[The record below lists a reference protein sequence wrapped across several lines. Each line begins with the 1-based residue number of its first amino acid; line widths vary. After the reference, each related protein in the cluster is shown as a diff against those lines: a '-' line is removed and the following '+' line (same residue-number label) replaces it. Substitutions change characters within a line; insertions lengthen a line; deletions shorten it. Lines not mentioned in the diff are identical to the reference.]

1 MTSCK
6 EGLSTQVITASI
18 RDARIR
24 RSLDKLL
31 PCDCYKHEIE
41 EVGCAR
47 IPFCKCEQSKTFPLC
62 DGSHEAF
69 NRQTGSTI
77 SPLIVEVSEKS
88 NVSIRKARRR
98 STLSTSRTDLNAAGT
113 TDLLTQSGPQTTET
127 TQTIT
132 ETDEALTKTT
142 QVELPKE
149 TPVQP
154 PSSPKKLEVLP
165 QKVDKRKIKA
175 VFSKEQVAKHCT
187 EGDCWMIIK
196 GHVYDITTY
205 FPYHPGGKR
214 ALLKF
219 GGRDGTENVEFHS
232 SRMMYL
238 LDNYFYIGRLD
249 STPEGSS
256 CVIS

>member
-1 MTSCK
+1 MSK
-6 EGLSTQVITASI
+6 EVITNQVIQASI
-18 RDARIR
+18 RDSRIR

-47 IPFCKCEQSKTFPLC
+47 MAFCKCEQSKTYPLC
-62 DGSHEAF
+62 DGSHESF

-77 SPLIVEVSEKS
+77 APLIVEVSDKP
-88 NVSIRKARRR
+88 NVSTRKARRR
-98 STLSTSRTDLNAAGT
+98 STLSTSRTDLNTEALA
-113 TDLLTQSGPQTTET
+113 DLSKQVEPQPTET
-127 TQTIT
+127 IQTKEPIT
-132 ETDEALTKTT
+132 ENKE
-142 QVELPKE
+142 VELPKD

-154 PSSPKKLEVLP
+154 PSSPRKEVLP
-165 QKVDKRKIKA
+165 QKVDKRKIKT
-175 VFSKEQVAKHCT
+175 VFTEEEVAKHCT

-219 GGRDGTENVEFHS
+219 AGRDGTENVEFHS
-232 SRMMYL
+232 PRMMYL
-238 LDNYFYIGRLD
+238 LDNYFYIGRLNT
-249 STPEGSS
+249 TPEGGS